1 MTNLESII
9 ATLERRFQEERDS
22 IWTDESIPLEHKQA
36 EVDRRWREMN
46 AQRTEIREAAYS
58 GGESSGGPL
67 GRPSLIPRKRRPQW
81 K

>member
-1 MTNLESII
+1 MTNPESII

-22 IWTDESIPLEHKQA
+22 IWADESIPLEHKQA

-46 AQRTEIREAAYS
+46 AQRMEIREATF
-58 GGESSGGPL
+58 GGESSWGPL